1 MLLGVLKSLDGD
13 GAFNTRQSLS
23 GMSKFACKQRDNCI
37 AVGHQAVGAFGV
49 GAKSALLTK
58 FSALF
63 VLLLFKVMK
72 FSKLLYNSVIGS
84 CKEILTNS
92 MI

>member
-37 AVGHQAVGAFGV
+37 AVGHQAIGAFGV

-63 VLLLFKVMK
+63 VLLLLK
-72 FSKLLYNSVIGS
+72 FSKLLYNLVIGS
-84 CKEILTNS
+84 CKEILTNL